1 MLNSKINISPKDD
14 NNIANE
20 EKLSKFNFESIVTI
34 EEILTYFFNDEIKFT
49 KNNFINYYKIIY
61 YYLITK
67 STSEIFP
74 SKSNFSK
81 TIEKLFNLQFISIL
95 LEGIYLINPKNNNK
109 DILKIVKDC
118 ISKNHQNFLLLSQ
131 ILITELQYKNM
142 TNIFSNKIYK
152 IILEKLND
160 KDKNK
165 YNIKEMFLKIDK
177 NNKEI
182 ENQIKQIINSKKI
195 ISTPPKG
202 VSPLSGILD
211 SIDKKPSNNTIDYC
225 LKYLEVSENDI
236 NEIKNKNYLN
246 SDDEDNSSL
255 LYPCVKVPF
264 LPIEKNINY
273 VLTVVLDLDE
283 TLIGFDKKE
292 NEDNEDNEDEEY
304 EEEEED
310 IKKMIIRPGLYEFL
324 DGLTKLNCELILFTS
339 SNKNY
344 ADNYINEI
352 EKSKKYFRKRLYR
365 EHCVLI
371 GSAYVKD
378 LSKLGRDLSKVII
391 VDNDLACF
399 YLNQENGILT
409 KPFLGNKDE
418 KDMTLNNLYDI
429 LSNIIK
435 NKFQDIRIELEKY
448 EDEIKNKITT
458 N

>member
-1 MLNSKINISPKDD
+1 MLNSKINVSPKDD
-14 NNIANE
+14 HNIANE

-34 EEILTYFFNDEIKFT
+34 EEILTYFFKDEIKFT

-81 TIEKLFNLQFISIL
+81 NIEKLFNLQFISIL
-95 LEGIYLINPKNNNK
+95 LEGLYLINPKNNNK

-118 ISKNHQNFLLLSQ
+118 ISKNHQNFLFLSQ
-131 ILITELQYKNM
+131 ILINELQYKNM
-142 TNIFSNKIYK
+142 TNIYSNKIYK

-165 YNIKEMFLKIDK
+165 YNIKEVFLKIEK

-211 SIDKKPSNNTIDYC
+211 SLDKKPSSNTNIIDYC
-225 LKYLEVSENDI
+225 LKYLEVTENDI

-246 SDDEDNSSL
+246 PDGEDNSSL
-255 LYPCVKVPF
+255 FYPCVKVPF
-264 LPIEKNINY
+264 LPKEKNNNY

-283 TLIGFDKKE
+283 TLIGFEKE
-292 NEDNEDNEDEEY
+292 ENEDNEDEEY
-304 EEEEED
+304 EEEED

-324 DGLTKLNCELILFTS
+324 DSLTKLNCELVLFTS

-352 EKSKKYFRKRLYR
+352 EKSKKYFKKRLYR
-365 EHCVLI
+365 ENCVLI

-399 YLNQENGILT
+399 YLQQENGILI

-418 KDMTLNNLYDI
+418 KDITLNNLYDI

-435 NKFQDIRIELEKY
+435 NKFHDIRIELEKY
-448 EDEIKNKITT
+448 EDEIKNKVT
-458 N
+458 NN

>member
-1 MLNSKINISPKDD
+1 MLNNKINVSPKDD
-14 NNIANE
+14 HNIVNE
-20 EKLSKFNFESIVTI
+20 EKLSKFNFESIITI

-61 YYLITK
+61 YYIITK

-74 SKSNFSK
+74 SKSSFSK
-81 TIEKLFNLQFISIL
+81 SIERLFNLQFISIL

-118 ISKNHQNFLLLSQ
+118 ISKNHQNFLFLSQ
-131 ILITELQYKNM
+131 ILINELQYKNM

-165 YNIKEMFLKIDK
+165 YNIKEVFLKIDK

-202 VSPLSGILD
+202 ISPLSGILD
-211 SIDKKPSNNTIDYC
+211 SLDKKSSSNTNTIDYC
-225 LKYLEVSENDI
+225 LKYLEVKENDI

-264 LPIEKNINY
+264 LPIEKNNNY

-283 TLIGFDKKE
+283 TLIGFEKE
-292 NEDNEDNEDEEY
+292 ENEDNEDEEY
-304 EEEEED
+304 EEEED
-310 IKKMIIRPGLYEFL
+310 IKNMILRPGLYEFL
-324 DGLTKLNCELILFTS
+324 DGLTKLNCELVLFTS

-352 EKSKKYFRKRLYR
+352 EKSKKYFKKRLYR
-365 EHCVLI
+365 ENCVLM

-391 VDNDLACF
+391 VDNDYACF
-399 YLNQENGILT
+399 YLQQENGILI

-418 KDMTLNNLYDI
+418 KDMTLNNLLDI

-435 NKFQDIRIELEKY
+435 NKFQDIRIDLEKY
-448 EDEIKNKITT
+448 ENEIKNKVT
-458 N
+458 NK

>member
-1 MLNSKINISPKDD
+1 MLNNKINVSQSDD
-14 NNIANE
+14 HNIANE

-81 TIEKLFNLQFISIL
+81 SIERLFNLQFISIL

-118 ISKNHQNFLLLSQ
+118 ISKNHQNFLFLSQ
-131 ILITELQYKNM
+131 ILINELQYKNM
-142 TNIFSNKIYK
+142 TNIYSNKIYK

-165 YNIKEMFLKIDK
+165 YNIKEVFLKIEK

-195 ISTPPKG
+195 ISAPPKG
-202 VSPLSGILD
+202 VSPLSEILD

-225 LKYLEVSENDI
+225 LKYLEVKENDI

-264 LPIEKNINY
+264 LPIEKNNNY
-273 VLTVVLDLDE
+273 ALTVVLDLDE
-283 TLIGFDKKE
+283 TLIGFEKE
-292 NEDNEDNEDEEY
+292 ENEDNEDEEY

-324 DGLTKLNCELILFTS
+324 DGLIKINCELVLFTS

-352 EKSKKYFRKRLYR
+352 EKSKKYFKKRLYR
-365 EHCVLI
+365 EHCILI

-399 YLNQENGILT
+399 YLQQENGILI

-418 KDMTLNNLYDI
+418 KDITLNNLYDI

-435 NKFQDIRIELEKY
+435 NKFHDIRIELEKY
-448 EDEIKNKITT
+448 EDEIKNKVT
-458 N
+458 NN

>member
-1 MLNSKINISPKDD
+1 MLNNKINVSPKDEH
-14 NNIANE
+14 IIVNE

-49 KNNFINYYKIIY
+49 KSNFINYYKIIS

-81 TIEKLFNLQFISIL
+81 NIEKLFNLQFISVL

-109 DILKIVKDC
+109 DILKTVKEC
-118 ISKNHQNFLLLSQ
+118 NSKNHQNFLLLSQ
-131 ILITELQYKNM
+131 ILINELQYKNM
-142 TNIFSNKIYK
+142 TNIYSSKIYK

-165 YNIKEMFLKIDK
+165 YNIKEIFLKIEK

-202 VSPLSGILD
+202 VSSLSGILD
-211 SIDKKPSNNTIDYC
+211 SLDKKPLNNTNTIDYC
-225 LKYLEVSENDI
+225 LKYLEVTENDI
-236 NEIKNKNYLN
+236 KEIKNKNYLN
-246 SDDEDNSSL
+246 PDNEDNSFL

-264 LPIEKNINY
+264 LPKEKINSY
-273 VLTVVLDLDE
+273 ALTVVLDLDE
-283 TLIGFDKKE
+283 TLIAFEKDE
-292 NEDNEDNEDEEY
+292 NEDNEDEEY
-304 EEEEED
+304 EEKED

-324 DGLTKLNCELILFTS
+324 DGLTKLNCELVLFTS
-339 SNKNY
+339 SNRNY

-352 EKSKKYFRKRLYR
+352 EKNKKYFKKILYR
-365 EHCVLI
+365 ENCVLI

-399 YLNQENGILT
+399 YLQQENGILI

-418 KDMTLNNLYDI
+418 KDKTLNNLYDI
-429 LSNIIK
+429 LSGIIK

-448 EDEIKNKITT
+448 EDEIKNKVTI

>member
-1 MLNSKINISPKDD
+1 MLNNKINVSPNDEH
-14 NNIANE
+14 IIVNE

-34 EEILTYFFNDEIKFT
+34 EEILTYFFNDDIKF
-49 KNNFINYYKIIY
+49 KKSNFINYYKIIS

-81 TIEKLFNLQFISIL
+81 NIEKLFNLQFISVL

-109 DILKIVKDC
+109 DILKLVKEC
-118 ISKNHQNFLLLSQ
+118 NSKNHQNFLFLSQ
-131 ILITELQYKNM
+131 ILINELQYKNM
-142 TNIFSNKIYK
+142 TNIYSNKIYK
-152 IILEKLND
+152 IILEKLKD

-165 YNIKEMFLKIDK
+165 YNIKEAFLKIEK
-177 NNKEI
+177 NNNEI

-202 VSPLSGILD
+202 VSPLSGIVDSLD
-211 SIDKKPSNNTIDYC
+211 KTPSNSTNTIDYC
-225 LKYLEVSENDI
+225 LKYLEVAENDI
-236 NEIKNKNYLN
+236 KEIKNKNYLN
-246 SDDEDNSSL
+246 PDNEDNSFL

-264 LPIEKNINY
+264 LPKEKINSY
-273 VLTVVLDLDE
+273 ALTVVLDLDE
-283 TLIGFDKKE
+283 TLIAFEKDE
-292 NEDNEDNEDEEY
+292 NEDNEDEEY
-304 EEEEED
+304 EEKED

-324 DGLTKLNCELILFTS
+324 DGLTKLNCELVLFTS
-339 SNKNY
+339 SNRNY

-352 EKSKKYFRKRLYR
+352 EKSKKYFKKILYR
-365 EHCVLI
+365 ENCVLI

-399 YLNQENGILT
+399 YLQQENGILI

-418 KDMTLNNLYDI
+418 KDKTLNNLYDI
-429 LSNIIK
+429 LSGIIK

-448 EDEIKNKITT
+448 EDEIKNKVTI

>member
-1 MLNSKINISPKDD
+1 MLNNKINLSPKDD
-14 NNIANE
+14 HSIANE

-304 EEEEED
+304 EEEED